1 MEVQQRTVDVG
12 GQKMSVWERGP
23 ADGTPI
29 VMVHGFPLDHSMW
42 SNQIDGLD
50 PDGERFRIICP
61 DLFGC
66 GQSDL
71 IEDGTSMEQIA
82 DQLAAMLDELGV
94 KEKVVFCGLSM
105 GGYVGWQF
113 LKSHADRVSHLV
125 ACNTRA
131 SGDSEEAALGRKRMA
146 TSVVLIG
153 IQPIADAMMQ
163 TLFYSD
169 PARSDEDKE
178 KDEEKRV
185 QINKSIAS
193 TEVQT
198 IAKLQLAM
206 AARPDM
212 TPFLSQIEVPTL
224 VLSGRHDTI
233 TPVEEMQAMADA
245 IPGSTF
251 VCLDN
256 AAHLSPL
263 ENGADFNKTLTEFLA
278 GG

>member
-1 MEVQQRTVDVG
+1 MEVQQRTVDVD
-12 GQKMSVWERGP
+12 GQKMMVWERGP
-23 ADGTPI
+23 ADGIPI

-50 PDGERFRIICP
+50 PDGDRFRIICP
-61 DLFGC
+61 DLLGC
-66 GQSDL
+66 GESDT

-94 KEKVVFCGLSM
+94 SEPVVFCGLSM

-113 LKSHADRVSHLV
+113 LQRHRERVSHLV

-146 TSVVLIG
+146 TSVVLMG
-153 IQPIADAMMQ
+153 LQPIADAMML

-169 PARSDEDKE
+169 PASSEDDG
-178 KDEEKRV
+178 KDEENRV
-185 QINKSIAS
+185 KINKTIAS

-212 TPFLSQIEVPTL
+212 TEFLNQIDVPTL
-224 VLSGRHDTI
+224 VISGRHDTI
-233 TPVEEMQAMADA
+233 TPVEEMREMADSIA
-245 IPGSTF
+245 GSTF
-251 VCLDN
+251 VCIED
-256 AAHLSPL
+256 AAHLTPL
-263 ENGADFNKTLTEFLA
+263 ESGQEFNQAVRDFLI